1 MLGDGYEVVNPTI
14 TKKWLGGLMSP
25 HQRRHPNL
33 IEMFLGQRTRH
44 RFGLAVTSFGE
55 WRIVDV
61 ESITNPFGL
70 SVPDQNDFHR
80 PTVPSATTGDL

>member
-1 MLGDGYEVVNPTI
+1 M
-14 TKKWLGGLMSP
+14 
-25 HQRRHPNL
+25 
-33 IEMFLGQRTRH
+33 RH

-70 SVPDQNDFHR
+70 SVPDQNDLHR

>member
-1 MLGDGYEVVNPTI
+1 
-14 TKKWLGGLMSP
+14 
-25 HQRRHPNL
+25 
-33 IEMFLGQRTRH
+33 MFLGQRTRH